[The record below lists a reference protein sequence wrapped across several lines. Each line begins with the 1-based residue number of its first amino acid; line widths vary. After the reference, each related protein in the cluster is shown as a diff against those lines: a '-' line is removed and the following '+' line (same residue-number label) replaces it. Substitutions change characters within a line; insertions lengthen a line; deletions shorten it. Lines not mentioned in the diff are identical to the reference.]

1 MCLAKFSFTVDDEY
15 FVSLSNNHGFD
26 KYRYT
31 DTRRKPQHCKL
42 WKLLRHIEV
51 HSLQLNGTTR
61 LRCTAQ
67 LTAEWN
73 KTTVVHSIQL
83 NGTTRLRCTAYN

>member
-31 DTRRKPQHCKL
+31 DTRRKQVASALQTVETTSTHRGAQL
-42 WKLLRHIEV
+42 TTEWNNTTEV
-51 HSLQLNGTTR
+51 HSLQLNGT
-61 LRCTAQ
+61 
-67 LTAEWN
+67 
-73 KTTVVHSIQL
+73 SM
-83 NGTTRLRCTAYN
+83 